1 MNIQGHDA
9 PKFDPG
15 FLDIQFCYPGS
26 GTPSYFCASFSFLSW
41 CSTKTRMFK
50 VPFECSAK
58 PACFVRQ
65 FWVCCVWIQLIC
77 SSRRQTCVCFCKKLF
92 DWFWSEKKP
101 EQPLR
106 FDQMWWTE
114 LWKTK
119 DLSPNSQ
126 REVSWWF
133 THAWMREPENLLL
146 ERGPFQQEH
155 TCSTSNRFI
164 DMTGQMVVATWIPF
178 ITQCISRAEAALPS
192 PAARLETT
200 STSARSTN
208 RPDPGLT
215 G

>member
-1 MNIQGHDA
+1 MRVKSWERGQKSLIWGEKSFSHIWRGQNNKEERGMNIQGHDA

-77 SSRRQTCVCFCKKLF
+77 SSLRQTCVCFCKKLF

-126 REVSWWF
+126 RGQLMVHSCLDEG
-133 THAWMREPENLLL
+133 TREPAVR
-146 ERGPFQQEH
+146 ERSL
-155 TCSTSNRFI
+155 STG
-164 DMTGQMVVATWIPF
+164 TY
-178 ITQCISRAEAALPS
+178 L
-192 PAARLETT
+192 
-200 STSARSTN
+200 
-208 RPDPGLT
+208 
-215 G
+215 